1 MSMRDLPVDRVVVG
15 DIPQQPLGFQPR
27 ADLLAA
33 LGGEGPGVSVLVA
46 ADGMQGVGKTQL
58 AAAYTW
64 ARLAEGW
71 PLVAWV
77 NAEDAGSLLAGLAAV
92 AEAAGLFG
100 GDAGQDTGDAGQ
112 AVRHRLEADGDRC
125 LVVFADASDPD
136 VLRPF
141 IPVAGAAR
149 VLITSTRQ
157 SLANLG
163 AGIRVDAFTAE
174 EAVAFLTGQ
183 TGLAD
188 DAGAAA
194 LAAELGYLPLALAAA
209 VAVIAGQHL
218 TYGEY
223 LERLLAAPPGKRQV
237 RGDPYPRGVA
247 EAVLLSLRAVRAA
260 DWTGVC
266 IGAMEILAVLSAAG
280 VRRELLH
287 AAGQAGMLA
296 SGGHRV
302 DADLVDRALDQL
314 TDWSLVT
321 FSLDGQAVVAHR
333 LVTQVVRDGLARQ
346 GRLTAACRAA
356 ASLLQARARG
366 LAGLEDRQLVRDL
379 AEQVIA
385 LDKTAG
391 LLRSAGRELEG
402 ILRRLR
408 FLALYYLIE
417 LGGGAPQAIT
427 VGEPLAAHLERVLG
441 PDHLDTLNARN
452 SLAAAYQD
460 AGRAAEAIPLF
471 ERTLVSRQRLLGPEH
486 PDTLTSQ
493 NNLAA
498 AYQDAGRA
506 AEAILLFE
514 MTLAARERLLGPD
527 HPGTLNSLGNLAAAY
542 RDAGRAA
549 EAIPLFQRTLAGR
562 ERLLG
567 PEHPDTIRSRNNLA
581 GAYQDVGRPADAIL
595 LFEQSLAA
603 SERLLGA
610 GHPRTQASLHSLD
623 LARQEAARAEN
634 ADRGASAPLTEGLVN
649 QVGGDFQDD
658 RAELVRVVDLLEIED
673 AGGADRQDGGGR
685 AHPVAQRGVGT
696 REQVDERLEPAAEA
710 GEPVLA

>member
-1 MSMRDLPVDRVVVG
+1 MSMRDLPVERVVVG
-15 DIPQQPLGFQPR
+15 DIPQQPPGFQPR

-33 LGGEGPGVSVLVA
+33 LDRAGRGVSVVLA

-77 NAEDAGSLLAGLAAV
+77 NAGNIGSLLAGLAAV
-92 AEAAGLFG
+92 AEAAGLSG
-100 GDAGQDTGDAGQ
+100 GGTGQDTGDPGQ
-112 AVRHRLEADGDRC
+112 AVRRRLEADGDRC

-141 IPVAGAAR
+141 IPAVGAAR

-157 SLANLG
+157 SVASLG
-163 AGIRVDAFTAE
+163 ASIRVDPFTAE

-218 TYGEY
+218 TYAAY
-223 LERLLAAPPGKRQV
+223 LERLWATRPGERLV

-321 FSLDGQAVVAHR
+321 FSLDGQAVIAHR

-346 GRLTAACRAA
+346 GRLTAVGRAA
-356 ASLLQARARG
+356 ASLLQAGARG
-366 LAGLEDRQLVRDL
+366 LAGLQDRQLVRDL
-379 AEQVIA
+379 AEQVMA
-385 LDKTAG
+385 LDTTAG
-391 LLRSAGRELEG
+391 LLRSPGRELEG

-417 LGGGAPQAIT
+417 LGGGAPQAIA

-441 PDHLDTLNARN
+441 PDHLDTLNAQN
-452 SLAAAYQD
+452 SLAAAYRD
-460 AGRAAEAIPLF
+460 AGRPSDAIPLF
-471 ERTLVSRQRLLGPEH
+471 ERTLVNRQRLLGPEH

-498 AYQDAGRA
+498 AYQDEGRA
-506 AEAILLFE
+506 SEAVLLFE
-514 MTLAARERLLGPD
+514 MTLAARERLLGPNN
-527 HPGTLNSLGNLAAAY
+527 PGTLNSLGNLAAAY
-542 RDAGRAA
+542 RDAGRPAD
-549 EAIPLFQRTLAGR
+549 AIPLFERTLAGR
-562 ERLLG
+562 ERMLG
-567 PEHPDTIRSRNNLA
+567 PDHPDTLRSLDNLA
-581 GAYQDVGRPADAIL
+581 AAYRHAGRPADAIP

-610 GHPRTQASLHSLD
+610 SHPRTQASLHCLD
-623 LARQEAARAEN
+623 LARQDAARAEN
-634 ADRGASAPLTEGLVN
+634 ADRGASAPLIDGIVD
-649 QVGGDFQDD
+649 QVGGDSILWSVP
-658 RAELVRVVDLLEIED
+658 R
-673 AGGADRQDGGGR
+673 
-685 AHPVAQRGVGT
+685 P
-696 REQVDERLEPAAEA
+696 
-710 GEPVLA
+710 